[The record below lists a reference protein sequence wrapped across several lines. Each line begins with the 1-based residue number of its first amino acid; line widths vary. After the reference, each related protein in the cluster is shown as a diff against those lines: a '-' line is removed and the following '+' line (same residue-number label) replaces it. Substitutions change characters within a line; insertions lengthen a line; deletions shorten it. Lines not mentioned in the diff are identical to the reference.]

1 MHLGRVLVSE
11 RHRTGVNRELGGV
24 EDDESGIGDDI
35 EIDGDGAAEFA
46 SSEVRFEAYVVLFR
60 DGEYRKARLALELL
74 HILIFAS
81 RESRIFLRSFKTQIQ
96 S

>member
-1 MHLGRVLVSE
+1 MSE